1 MSAVPP
7 SHRVFVDFENVSDI
21 DLSLIVDQPVH
32 VSLLIG
38 KNQTKLAI
46 DLVKEL
52 LRLGTQA
59 ELIEVGASGHNALD
73 LTLAF
78 YLGQAVHRCPDA
90 HFWIVS
96 KDKDFEAMIGHLRH
110 RPAAVTVARC
120 GEFEQLPFLSA
131 RPKPRAPSKANTTL
145 YPSAADRRI
154 KVIARL
160 KNPTIKNRPTKRAKL
175 SAHVKTSL
183 GHTATEPEV
192 EAIIAKLI
200 EDGTIVIDAANKVT
214 YPPRA

>member
-1 MSAVPP
+1 MQTPPP

-21 DLSLIVDQPVH
+21 DLGLLTDQSVH

-46 DLVKEL
+46 GLVKDL
-52 LRLGTQA
+52 LRLGAQA

-78 YLGQAVHRCPDA
+78 YLGQAVHQFPAA

-96 KDKDFEAMIGHLRH
+96 KDKDFEPMIGHLHH
-110 RPAAVTVARC
+110 RQTPVRVARC
-120 GEFEQLPFLSA
+120 GGFDQLPFLQS
-131 RPKPRAPSKANTTL
+131 RPKPRVTAKAAA
-145 YPSAADRRI
+145 SATSALPDRRT

-160 KNPTIKNRPTKRAKL
+160 KNPTLKNRPITLAGL
-175 SAHVKTSL
+175 NAYLKTSL
-183 GHTATEPEV
+183 GGEATVTDIEEV
-192 EAIIAKLI
+192 VAGLLKGGAIA
-200 EDGTIVIDAANKVT
+200 IDPANKVT
-214 YPPRA
+214 YPSPA